1 MKKFLLH
8 ILMILPSAFILSG
21 FGSAVLKL
29 DFNTVTNDPL
39 VIFGCALSF
48 FCSLVAAVTSF
59 YKSIARIHKV
69 FSILSFTLAG
79 ILLIITVIMLIVLKP
94 VIY

>member
-8 ILMILPSAFILSG
+8 ILMILPAAFILSG

-29 DFNTVTNDPL
+29 DFNIVTNDPI
-39 VIFGCALSF
+39 VIYGCVLSI

-59 YKSIARIHKV
+59 YKSIVRIHKV
-69 FSILSFTLAG
+69 FLFSPLPLQEYCLLSR
-79 ILLIITVIMLIVLKP
+79 
-94 VIY
+94 